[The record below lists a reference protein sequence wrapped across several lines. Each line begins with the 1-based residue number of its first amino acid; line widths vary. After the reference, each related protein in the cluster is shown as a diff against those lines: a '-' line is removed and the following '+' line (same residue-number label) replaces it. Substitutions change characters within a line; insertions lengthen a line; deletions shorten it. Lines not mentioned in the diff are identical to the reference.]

1 MGANNTRGK
10 IDMQDRS
17 SCCEWLCLGMGELI
31 CREWEGVECL
41 GFDVDACVHDN
52 DCVDIDIDT
61 DSDRQRHR
69 ATDCDG
75 SFDAGLTF
83 QIVIPAN
90 AGIQRLS
97 CGHDNATGF
106 PRSRE

>member
-1 MGANNTRGK
+1 MLRVVLFGV
-10 IDMQDRS
+10 
-17 SCCEWLCLGMGELI
+17 GELI

-41 GFDVDACVHDN
+41 GFDVDACVHGN
-52 DCVDIDIDT
+52 DCVDIDTDT
-61 DSDRQRHR
+61 DRQRQR

-90 AGIQRLS
+90 AGIQWLCRGRTKVS
-97 CGHDNATGF
+97 GF
-106 PRSRE
+106 P

>member
-1 MGANNTRGK
+1 M
-10 IDMQDRS
+10 S
-17 SCCEWLCLGMGELI
+17 ELI
-31 CREWEGVECL
+31 FREWEGVECL
-41 GFDVDACVHDN
+41 GFDVDACIHDNDNDN
-52 DCVDIDIDT
+52 DCVGIDIDIDT
-61 DSDRQRHR
+61 DTDTDRQRHR

-97 CGHDNATGF
+97 CDHDNATGF